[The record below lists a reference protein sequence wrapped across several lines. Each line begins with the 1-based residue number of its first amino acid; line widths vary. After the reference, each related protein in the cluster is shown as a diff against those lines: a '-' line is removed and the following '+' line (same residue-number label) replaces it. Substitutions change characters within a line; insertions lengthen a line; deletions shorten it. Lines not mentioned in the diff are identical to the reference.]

1 MPRSRPRSAALPG
14 WERQG
19 DEIVRTFECASFPDA
34 VAFVVRVG
42 FFAEAA
48 DHHPDLDIRWR
59 KVRVALTT
67 HDAGGLTQLDVDL
80 AAQITQAFARFE
92 PRPDMALWIALG
104 IILALLF
111 VLWIAFGLEPGPGA
125 GRRRGRVRSR
135 VGRARLRPA
144 LRPLG

>member
-1 MPRSRPRSAALPG
+1 MELMARPTPLTDADIATALGGLPG

-19 DEIVRTFECASFPDA
+19 DEIMRTFECASFPDA

-48 DHHPDLDIRWR
+48 DHHPDLDVRWR

-92 PRPDMALWIALG
+92 
-104 IILALLF
+104 LAT
-111 VLWIAFGLEPGPGA
+111 
-125 GRRRGRVRSR
+125 
-135 VGRARLRPA
+135 
-144 LRPLG
+144 